1 MPVET
6 KSWPPK
12 TPDAVLDYLYTIP
25 LDAGDSVTAYTVTKL
40 SGSITKDTD
49 SRTDADVKVTLSG
62 GTDGEFNIFQ
72 IGWTTTAG
80 RIDDS
85 IVTIAVV
92 AVSEYEPAIAEFL
105 IRYPAFASVST
116 AAIAYWLKDAE
127 AIVTDSWDAV
137 DISPARMALAAHN
150 LALSGYG
157 QLSGAV
163 GSLAAMGVSSFKS
176 ASMSVNFDVDR
187 IKKTNSGG
195 YSSTKYGQIFL
206 PYLRRNVGGARLVG
220 CAG

>member
-25 LDAGDSVTAYTVTKL
+25 LDEGDTVTSYTVTKL
-40 SGSITKDTD
+40 AGSVTKDTD
-49 SRTDADVKVTLSG
+49 SRDEADVTVKLSG

-72 IGWTTTAG
+72 IAWTTAG
-80 RIDDS
+80 GRTDDS

-105 IRYPAFASVST
+105 IRYPAFVSVST
-116 AAIAYWLKDAE
+116 ATIAYWLKDVE
-127 AIVTDSWDAV
+127 KVVTDSWFAD

-150 LALSGYG
+150 LALSGAG
-157 QLSGAV
+157 SSGGAV
-163 GSLAAMGVSSFKS
+163 AALANMGVESFKS
-176 ASMSVNFDVDR
+176 ASMSVSF
-187 IKKTNSGG
+187 NSETIARTGAGG
-195 YSSTKYGQIFL
+195 YSSTRYGKDFQV
-206 PYLRRNVGGARLVG
+206 YLRRNVGGPRLVG
-220 CAG
+220 CA